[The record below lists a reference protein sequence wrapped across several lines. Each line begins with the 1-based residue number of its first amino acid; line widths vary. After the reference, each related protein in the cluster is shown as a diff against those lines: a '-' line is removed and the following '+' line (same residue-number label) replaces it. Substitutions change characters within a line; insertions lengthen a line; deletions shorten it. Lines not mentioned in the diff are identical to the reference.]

1 MNLYAP
7 TNLPHFSQILSR
19 SIPKM
24 TAADYDGDDD
34 DPVDPSPVLCVLFDP
49 DDHVLSADHEV
60 DLGDR

>member
-1 MNLYAP
+1 
-7 TNLPHFSQILSR
+7 
-19 SIPKM
+19 M
-24 TAADYDGDDD
+24 TAVGCDGDDG